1 MFVVRPAVLA
11 VAAAVLLVGCVSGG
25 PTTLPAANDSWQSGT
40 LQDNVPVDEKSTLAL
55 NPVDYGNR
63 RVVVATFSE
72 PIQGRRVELQHR
84 TDTGWEVAASANEDT
99 NGRVEFL
106 GPYGDGGYRAVAQ
119 ASADGTHVAVATTK
133 QSEADQWKLDFS
145 EGFDGNSLNSE
156 YWSPRQTGYYFGS
169 RLCSATYPSNLA
181 LNDGS
186 LLVSVRKADAA
197 RTQTVTAN
205 AARQMG
211 VPASRACP
219 NGVWDAAMV
228 STEGKYTFRYGVVA
242 VRAKFPTQ
250 PGVHGSVWLQRVDPK
265 GAEIDFIETFGL
277 KYGIQHKV
285 HYDQNGESVMEG
297 GYVKSLPEVKNEA
310 WWNQYHVFSVE
321 WTKDEYV
328 FRVDGVE
335 TLRTRSGISQGQ
347 EFIILSMLASD
358 WELKRVVPDEM
369 PATMAVDWVKV
380 WKAK

>member
-1 MFVVRPAVLA
+1 MFAVRPAVLA
-11 VAAAVLLVGCVSGG
+11 VAAVVLLAGCVSGA
-25 PTTLPAANDSWQSGT
+25 PAESASWQNGT
-40 LQDNVPVDEKSTLAL
+40 PQDNVPVDNESTLAL

-72 PIQGRRVELQHR
+72 PIQGRRVDLQHR
-84 TDTGWEVAASANEDT
+84 AETGWEVAASANEDA

-106 GPYGDGGYRAVAQ
+106 APYSDGDYRAVAQ
-119 ASADGTHVAVATTK
+119 ASADGAHTAVATTS

-145 EGFDGNSLNSE
+145 EGFDGTSLDSE
-156 YWSPRQTGYYFGS
+156 YWSPRQTGSYYGS
-169 RLCSATYPSNLA
+169 RLCSAPYPSNLA
-181 LNDGS
+181 LKDGS
-186 LLVSVRKADAA
+186 LLVSVRKANAA
-197 RTQTVTAN
+197 RTQTVAAN
-205 AARQMG
+205 AAARMG
-211 VPASRACP
+211 VPASQACP